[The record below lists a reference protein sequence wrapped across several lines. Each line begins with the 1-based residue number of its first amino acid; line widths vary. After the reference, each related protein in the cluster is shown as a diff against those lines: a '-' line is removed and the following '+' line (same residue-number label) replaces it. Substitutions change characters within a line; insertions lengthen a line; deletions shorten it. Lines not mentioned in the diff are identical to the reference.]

1 LTDENGL
8 LVKLAITPG
17 EANDITVA
25 ADLLADIGEGQI
37 LLGDKAYDADWL
49 RAMLARQGAW
59 ANIPAR
65 ANRKK
70 LIPFSASLYKARNV
84 IERFFNKIKWFRRI
98 ATRYEKLGSHFLAMI
113 KLAAIRLRLRF
124 YESTT

>member
-59 ANIPAR
+59 ANIPLR

-70 LIPFSASLYKARNV
+70 SIPFSASLYKARNV

-98 ATRYEKLGSHFLAMI
+98 ATRYEKLGSHFVAMV

>member
-49 RAMLARQGAW
+49 RPMLARQGVPGRTFP
-59 ANIPAR
+59 PAP
-65 ANRKK
+65 
-70 LIPFSASLYKARNV
+70 IARNRSLSAPAFIGRAMSSSV
-84 IERFFNKIKWFRRI
+84 SSIRSN
-98 ATRYEKLGSHFLAMI
+98 GSGALQRAMKSSAHI
-113 KLAAIRLRLRF
+113 
-124 YESTT
+124 S